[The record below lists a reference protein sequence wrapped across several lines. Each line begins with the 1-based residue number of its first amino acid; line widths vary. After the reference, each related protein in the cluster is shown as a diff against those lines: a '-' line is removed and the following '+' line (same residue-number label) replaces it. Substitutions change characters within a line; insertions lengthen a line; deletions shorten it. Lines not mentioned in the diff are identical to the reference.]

1 MVTVLSS
8 ESIRLWIR
16 EGVLLHPFL
25 EGNGKTL
32 RN

>member
-1 MVTVLSS
+1 MVTGLSS

-16 EGVLLHPFL
+16 EVVFLRPFL

>member
-1 MVTVLSS
+1 MVTGLSS

-16 EGVLLHPFL
+16 ERVLLHFFL